1 MRILSFAAAFMLSAS
16 PLAAQSIDPGTV
28 GRIVDQGTN
37 HSEVMQTAEH
47 LADVIGPRLTNSPG
61 MRQAER
67 WTQERFRAWGLT
79 DVHKEGF
86 DFGRG
91 WWIEKS
97 SVRMVTPRPVQLV
110 AIPIAW
116 TPATKGTI
124 TAPIVVAPLRKVE
137 DFARWHGKLQG
148 KIVLVSMPGAGSE
161 PDEAPFQRLG
171 DADLA
176 KLNVFEQP
184 NWDPAKFAQ
193 AMRRARFEKELTDF
207 LAREGAVA
215 YATRSRGDGKLIH
228 GEGYLHHVGE
238 TPAIPGMELAAEDYR
253 RLARLALV
261 GPAPT
266 LELESNV
273 HFDDSDTQAYNI
285 IADIKGSDPKAG
297 YVMAGAHL
305 DSWVAG
311 DGAADNGAG
320 SAMVM
325 EAARILQALGIKPR
339 RTIRFALWAGEEQSL
354 YGSIAYIEQ
363 HLAKRP
369 AAGRPLTDDEFYYSW
384 ATRFPITP
392 LPGHKDLAAY
402 FNIDNGS
409 GKIRGVYA
417 ENNPAV
423 VPIFREWLEPF
434 ESMGASSVAI
444 QRTEGTDHQ
453 FMQTVGIPAFQF
465 IQDPLD
471 YETRVHHTQL
481 DTFDHLKAADMRQA
495 AIILAAFLL
504 DAANADKPL
513 PRMPVPTQPGVA
525 DPFAMPDPDSGG
537 R

>member
-1 MRILSFAAAFMLSAS
+1 MRTFLLATAALLIAVPA
-16 PLAAQSIDPGTV
+16 AAQSVDSAAMGAL
-28 GRIVDQGTN
+28 VDQGTS
-37 HSEVMQTAEH
+37 HSEVMATAEY
-47 LADVIGPRLTNSPG
+47 LADVIGPRMTNSPA
-61 MRQAER
+61 MREAEQ
-67 WTQERFRAWGLT
+67 WTQAKFREWGLS

-97 SVRMVTPRPVQLV
+97 SVRMVAPRPVQLT
-110 AIPIAW
+110 AIPVAW
-116 TPATKGTI
+116 TPATNGPV
-124 TAPIVVAPLRKVE
+124 TAPVIVAPMRSAG
-137 DFARWHGKLQG
+137 DFGQWKGKLAG
-148 KIVLVSMPGAGSE
+148 KIVLVSAPGTGSE
-161 PDEAPFQRLG
+161 PKEPDFQRLS

-176 KLNVFEQP
+176 KLDVYEEP
-184 NWDPAKFAQ
+184 TWDPAKQ
-193 AMRRARFEKELTDF
+193 ETAMARAGFERALAKF
-207 LAREGAVA
+207 LADEGAVA
-215 YATRSRGDGKLIH
+215 FVSRSRSDGKLVH

-238 TPAIPGMELAAEDYR
+238 TPKVPGVEMAAEDYR
-253 RLARLALV
+253 RLVRLAAI
-261 GPAPT
+261 GKAPS
-266 LELESNV
+266 LEIENNV
-273 HFDDSDTQAYNI
+273 HFDDSDTKAYNI
-285 IADIKGSDPKAG
+285 IADIKGSDPRAG

-325 EAARILQALGIKPR
+325 EAARIIKASGIKTK

-363 HLAKRP
+363 HLATRP
-369 AAGRPLTDDEFYYSW
+369 AWDHVPSADEFYYSW

-409 GKIRGVYA
+409 GKIRGIYA
-417 ENNPAV
+417 ENNMAV
-423 VPIFREWLEPF
+423 VPIFKDWLAPF
-434 ESMGASSVAI
+434 ASMGASTVAI
-444 QRTEGTDHQ
+444 QKTEGTDHQ
-453 FMQTVGIPAFQF
+453 FMQAVGIPAFQF

-481 DTFDHLKAADMRQA
+481 DTYDHLKSADMRQG
-495 AIILAAFLL
+495 AIILAAFLV

-513 PRMPVPTQPGVA
+513 PRMGIPTAPSVT
-525 DPFAMPDPDSGG
+525 DSFGPPA
-537 R
+537 REK